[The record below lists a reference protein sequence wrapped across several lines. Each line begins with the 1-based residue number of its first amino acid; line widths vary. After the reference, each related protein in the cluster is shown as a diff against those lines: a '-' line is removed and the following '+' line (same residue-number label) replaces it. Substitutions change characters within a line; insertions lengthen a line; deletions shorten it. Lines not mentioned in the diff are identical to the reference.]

1 MILIYLRESDT
12 TAHILSWNDS
22 CAGPENMENYTT
34 GQWFTKQ
41 KSLLLFIDII
51 DQIWYIPK
59 AALLKQLRSVTTWN
73 ESRREL
79 AVMIS
84 VHKSH

>member
-1 MILIYLRESDT
+1 MILIYIREWDT

-22 CAGPENMENYTT
+22 CTGPENMENYTT